1 MATPVEVA
9 ATYQQRQKSIIVALI
24 AAIIALWRGLDRDAL
39 TQSWQDGIGRS
50 MVDTVTRAQL
60 RAATEAPRYLDDL
73 ARAQGVAVDVSRLV
87 PGALAGVASD
97 GRPLASLLYLPIIA
111 FKRSVAQGLP
121 SEQAMAQATAF
132 LGAIAATQ
140 VADAGRQAVNVG
152 MTATKTWVT
161 YVRVVNLPACSRC
174 IILAGKEYSWST
186 GFQRHPGCDCSM
198 QPRHEDDPLPETPA
212 ELFAQ
217 MTPADQDRRFGKAG
231 AEAIR
236 LGSDMGQVVNA
247 RRGMQT
253 ASGRLITTEGT
264 TVRGHAGR
272 GLGNFKKR
280 PGERYRRSQVVRP
293 MPEQILKDAA
303 GDRDEA
309 IRLLERFGYLDKP
322 KA

>member
-1 MATPVEVA
+1 MATPAEVA
-9 ATYQQRQKSIIVALI
+9 VTYQQRQKSIIVALVAMI
-24 AAIIALWRGLDRDAL
+24 LALWRGLTRDAL
-39 TQSWQDGIGRS
+39 TESWNGGIGAAI
-50 MVDTVTRAQL
+50 VAAVTRAQ
-60 RAATEAPRYLDDL
+60 RNAAAEAPRYLADL
-73 ARAQGVAVDVSRLV
+73 ALAQGISADVDRLV
-87 PGALAGVASD
+87 PGAFAGYASD

-111 FKRSVAQGLP
+111 FKRSL
-121 SEQAMAQATAF
+121 SEGKTPEEAMAQATAF
-132 LGAIAATQ
+132 LAAVAATQ

-152 MTATKTWVT
+152 MITNHKWVT

-174 IILAGKEYSWST
+174 IILAGRTYSWST
-186 GFQRHPGCDCSM
+186 GFQRHPACDCVLLPSHEGD
-198 QPRHEDDPLPETPA
+198 QPPATPE

-217 MTPADQDRRFGKAG
+217 MSPEDQDRRFGRAG

-253 ASGRLITTEGT
+253 AGGRLITTEGT

-293 MPEQILKDAA
+293 MPEQLLKDAA

-309 IRLLERFGYLDKP
+309 IRLLKRFGYLSG
-322 KA
+322 